1 MEPSLSRRWTFGLLL
16 LCALGCSRCK
26 DPVECVGGDC
36 VSQPTPHALSIP
48 PFFPPMDIPEDN
60 PLTEEGIALGRML
73 FWETALSVDHT
84 ISCGSCHLP
93 QYGFSDP
100 SAVSTGVGGAQGSR
114 NSMALI
120 NVGWAPNYF
129 WDGRAL
135 SLEEQIL
142 EPIPHPEEMALPW
155 PQAVERL
162 TTLHESDS
170 EAPDYPA
177 HFQSAFGNANITPER
192 VAQAIAQFLRTLISS
207 ESKYDQW
214 RRGETELTDEE
225 YNGYLIFLREGG
237 DPETTPGGQF
247 GGDCFHCHSEAG
259 TQFSDYLFRN
269 NGLDAHFAED
279 PGHAAVSGLA
289 SDSGRFKTP
298 TLRNIAL
305 TAPYMHDGRFSTLE
319 EVIDHYNTGGVASA
333 TIDPF
338 MKYTTGGLQ
347 LTAGQKSDIIAFL
360 HTLTDTLFVENPD
373 FSNPH

>member
-1 MEPSLSRRWTFGLLL
+1 MEPSLSRRWTLGLLL

-36 VSQPTPHALSIP
+36 VSQPTPFALTIP

-60 PLTEEGIALGRML
+60 PLTEEGVALGRML
-73 FWETALSVDHT
+73 FWETALSVDQT

-93 QYGFSDP
+93 AFGFSDP
-100 SAVSTGVGGAQGSR
+100 SPVSTGVGGAQGFR

-135 SLEEQIL
+135 TLEEQIL
-142 EPIPHPEEMALPW
+142 EPIPHPDEMALPW
-155 PQAVERL
+155 PEAVERL
-162 TTLHESDS
+162 TNLHELDAG
-170 EAPDYPA
+170 EPDYPA
-177 HFQSAFGNANITPER
+177 HFQAAFGNANITPER

-207 ESKYDQW
+207 DSKYDRW
-214 RRGETELTDEE
+214 RRGEIDLTDEE

-259 TQFSDYLFRN
+259 TQFSDYLFHN
-269 NGLDAHFAED
+269 NGLDAHFDMD
-279 PGHAAVSGLA
+279 PGHAAVSGLV

-319 EVIDHYNTGGVASA
+319 EVVDHYNTGGVASA

-338 MKYTTGGLQ
+338 MKYSTGGLQ
-347 LTAGQKSDIIAFL
+347 LTDGQKSDIIAFL
-360 HTLTDTLFVENPD
+360 LTLTDTSFVGNSA